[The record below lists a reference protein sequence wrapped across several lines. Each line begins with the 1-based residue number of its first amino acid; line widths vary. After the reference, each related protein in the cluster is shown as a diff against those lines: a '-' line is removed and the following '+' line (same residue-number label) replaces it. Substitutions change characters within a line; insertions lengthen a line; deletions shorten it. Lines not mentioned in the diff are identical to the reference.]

1 MRDIITHM
9 KTLWSIFYRLKNYL
23 FDFIFPRNKR
33 IKDIET
39 MPVSKIAKLPRA
51 LSSPENF
58 IIPIFSYKNQTV
70 RDIVH
75 QIKFK
80 GNLLIASKIS
90 EIVAEEIHAFI
101 SETRYFE
108 KNKKYILIPVPLSTQ
123 RLRDRGYNQAELM
136 TKKIADHIPEIL
148 HMTNI
153 LIRKVNTDPQT
164 KTRSRKE
171 RLANIKNC
179 FSIRNSEEIHQS
191 HIILFDDV
199 TTTGATLVEAKKTLK
214 KAGAKNV
221 TAFTVAH

>member
-1 MRDIITHM
+1 MRDIITYM
-9 KTLWSIFYRLKNYL
+9 KTLWSIFYGLKNYL

-39 MPVSKIAKLPRA
+39 MPVYKMAELPRA
-51 LSSPENF
+51 ISSPENF
-58 IIPIFSYKNQTV
+58 IIPIFSYKNQTM

-80 GNLLIASKIS
+80 GNLIIASKIS
-90 EIVAEEIHAFI
+90 EIVTEEIHALI
-101 SETRYFE
+101 SETTSFE
-108 KNKKYILIPVPLSTQ
+108 KNKKYILIPIPLSTQ
-123 RLRDRGYNQAELM
+123 RLRDRGYNQAELV
-136 TKKIADHIPEIL
+136 TKNISRYIPEIL
-148 HMTNI
+148 HRTNI
-153 LIRKVNTDPQT
+153 LIRKINTDPQT

-171 RLANIKNC
+171 RLVNIKNC
-179 FSIRNSEEIHQS
+179 FSVKDSEEIRHA